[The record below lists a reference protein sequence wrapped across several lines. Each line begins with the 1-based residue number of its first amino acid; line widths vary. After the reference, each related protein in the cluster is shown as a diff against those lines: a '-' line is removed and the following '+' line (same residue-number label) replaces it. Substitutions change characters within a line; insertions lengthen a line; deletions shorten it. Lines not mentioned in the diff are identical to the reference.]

1 LETRESI
8 REKSAVA
15 TAELDFVCEDMEAQ
29 EKRAACQETRL
40 ENLKIMADSA
50 LEERDDARKRA
61 KILENCKL
69 LKELE
74 ELRDHQS
81 I

>member
-1 LETRESI
+1 M
-8 REKSAVA
+8 
-15 TAELDFVCEDMEAQ
+15 AE
-29 EKRAACQETRL
+29 
-40 ENLKIMADSA
+40 SA

-74 ELRDHQS
+74 ELRDHLS
-81 I
+81 IVIGQAQAEVEVSYTTHYIHMPLFRLH